1 MKKKIL
7 LRGLIGLP
15 VGISIGHLISVI
27 TSLIWGGGA
36 YSPCVPELVSSVGNE
51 VGAVLLQTILCA
63 VIGAVFAGASLIWEI
78 KRWSIV
84 RQTGVYFLLCGS
96 VLLSAAYILY
106 WMERSFWGA
115 LQYLGIFAAIF
126 FVIWLTQY
134 GRIARNVK
142 KMNQTLQKQKEDN
155 KTKY

>member
-63 VIGAVFAGASLIWEI
+63 IIGAVFAGASLIWEI
-78 KRWSIV
+78 ERWSIA
-84 RQTGVYFLLCGS
+84 RQTGVYFLFFFPPPISCIGWNGAFGARCNTS
-96 VLLSAAYILY
+96 VFLP
-106 WMERSFWGA
+106 
-115 LQYLGIFAAIF
+115 
-126 FVIWLTQY
+126 
-134 GRIARNVK
+134 
-142 KMNQTLQKQKEDN
+142 
-155 KTKY
+155 